1 VSEWWD
7 KQIHRADQLA
17 AQANGSKELLT
28 FYAQLLRAQKAIYDY
43 LRSREGWLP
52 SGDLESDLEVLK
64 NALPEFLK
72 VVEVYGPASLAV
84 EARDLSMAE
93 TSGLAERL
101 ISYWQSGSDIQ
112 FFEKAFLQ
120 PYLRWLA
127 ESGAR
132 PAGREISPGERYCPF
147 CGGNPQVSFLKN
159 KETTAESGNR
169 DLICGTCLSSWEF
182 RRVVCANCGEERP
195 SKLGYFHSPKFDHV
209 RIEAC
214 DTCKHYIKGV
224 DLTRVGFA
232 APIVDEIDAAP
243 LDLWAREHG
252 YTKIELNLVGV

>member
-1 VSEWWD
+1 MSEWWD
-7 KQIHRADQLA
+7 KQIQRADQLA
-17 AQANGSKELLT
+17 EQANGSKELLE

-43 LRSREGWLP
+43 LRRREGWLP
-52 SGDLESDLEVLK
+52 SGELKRDLAVLIV
-64 NALPEFLK
+64 ALPGFFK
-72 VVEVYGPASLAV
+72 VIETYGPVSLAA
-84 EARDLSMAE
+84 EARYLSE
-93 TSGLAERL
+93 TDDEVFADRL
-101 ISYWQSGSDIQ
+101 LTYWRNGSDIQ

-120 PYLRWLA
+120 PYLKWLA
-127 ESGAR
+127 ESGPR
-132 PAGREISPGERYCPF
+132 PSGVSSGERSCPF
-147 CGGNPQVSFLKN
+147 CGGSPQVSFLQN

-169 DLICGTCLSSWEF
+169 DLICAKCLSSWQF

-195 SKLGYFHSPKFDHV
+195 TKLGYFHSPKFDHV

-214 DTCKHYIKGV
+214 DTCKHYIKAV

-232 APIVDEIDAAP
+232 VPIVDEIDAAP